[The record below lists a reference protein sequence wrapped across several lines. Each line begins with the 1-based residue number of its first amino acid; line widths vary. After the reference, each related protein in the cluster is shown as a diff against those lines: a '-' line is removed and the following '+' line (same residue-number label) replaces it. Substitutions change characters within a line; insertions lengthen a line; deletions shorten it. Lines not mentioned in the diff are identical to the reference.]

1 MRRCNRQDSN
11 ARKHQTAGKLHRQTE
26 LLRKVLTVV
35 LNHMCPTKPRRQDLE
50 WDWSAECDHVFG
62 YYYHIVYRRSADLGK
77 VNVDMVR
84 VFMREN
90 ESRSKND
97 SQQHLTRICFP
108 YPGISTI
115 AKHVEQSSNNGL
127 SFQHFC
133 TFFLTIVKP

>member
-1 MRRCNRQDSN
+1 
-11 ARKHQTAGKLHRQTE
+11 
-26 LLRKVLTVV
+26 
-35 LNHMCPTKPRRQDLE
+35 MCPTKPRRQDVE
-50 WDWSAECDHVFG
+50 WYWSAECDHVFG

-90 ESRSKND
+90 ESRSKKD

-108 YPGISTI
+108 YPGISAI

-133 TFFLTIVKP
+133 TFFFNNSEALKQSRRNCSMYFPRYQNRCQYLGQANIQPNRRGQKV